1 MAPKLKAGESG
12 HTSASTP
19 NAKGSSS
26 HAGGSSSHHA
36 SSSDRGHAN
45 GANTHSTASDRGTP
59 GAERS
64 GTQNEKSGS
73 TGSGGVKR
81 KAESQVISVDFNT
94 MDIAALRRYCRL
106 NKLKSSSRSHD
117 DLVAAATKHW
127 QGVNVKE
134 VDSVAYFLF
143 AVKHRH
149 NVLKLTMPLP

>member
-1 MAPKLKAGESG
+1 MAPKLKASESG

-26 HAGGSSSHHA
+26 HVGSSTHHA
-36 SSSDRGHAN
+36 SSDRSHAN
-45 GANTHSTASDRGTP
+45 GTNTHSTASDRGTP
-59 GAERS
+59 GASERS

-73 TGSGGVKR
+73 AGSGGVKR

-106 NKLKSSSRSHD
+106 NKLKPSSRSHE
-117 DLVAAATKHW
+117 DLVAAANKHW

-149 NVLKLTMPLP
+149 DVLKLTMPLP